1 MRLTKKIGAVA
12 LATVVATTTVM
23 PAFAAET
30 LTGTEW
36 WAGMQAGVDYA
47 VKDGETTTLIV
58 KCKET
63 VDGYAAFC
71 AEIYTTGWFLTTAS
85 NFDAWWAEGA
95 KDGEEY
101 YADSTLTGRPE
112 DEADRVSNIT
122 EGTYFVDVTRK
133 GTTLTVTYY
142 DSNRKVYNEFVGSNP
157 SSMPKDLKVHILAQ
171 VGTYEVSQCTHK
183 NLDIKKAT
191 CTTDG
196 KEVCKDCKKVIS
208 ETKATGHKF
217 DKIVKAT
224 TKANGSTGDCSVC
237 GAKGGVVYAIKDAT
251 LKTTSYTYSGKAKK
265 PSVVVK
271 DINGKVIPNTYY
283 TVAYK
288 NNVKAGK
295 GTVTVTFKGIYDGTL
310 TKTFTI
316 KKASQ
321 KISKYV
327 TTKTVKY
334 SSVKKKAQKFKIG
347 AKAKTSVKYSTVKKD
362 SKKKVTVSKT
372 GKVTVK
378 KGTKKGTYSVKV
390 KASTKGNSNYK
401 STSKT
406 FTLKVKVR

>member
-1 MRLTKKIGAVA
+1 MRLSKKFGAVA

-30 LTGTEW
+30 LTGTAW
-36 WAGMQAGVDYA
+36 WTGMQAGVDYA

-63 VDGYAAFC
+63 VDDYAAFN
-71 AEIYTTGWFLTTAS
+71 AEIYADGWFFTTGSDL
-85 NFDAWWAEGA
+85 NAWWAEGA
-95 KDGEEY
+95 KDGDEY
-101 YADSTLTGRPE
+101 YADSTITGVASE
-112 DEADRVSNIT
+112 FASTIT
-122 EGTYFVDVTRK
+122 EGTYYIDVARK

-217 DKIVKAT
+217 DKVVKAT

-237 GAKGGVVYAIKDAT
+237 DAKGGVVYAIKDAT

-271 DINGKVIPNTYY
+271 DTKGKAIPSTYY
-283 TVAYK
+283 TVSYK

-295 GTVTVTFKGIYDGTL
+295 GTVTVTFKGIYDGKL

-327 TTKTVKY
+327 TTKSVKY
-334 SSVKKKAQKFKIG
+334 SSVKKKAQTFKIG
-347 AKAKTSVKYSTVKKD
+347 AKAKTSVTYSTVRKD
-362 SKKKVTVSKT
+362 SKKKVSVSRT
-372 GKVTVK
+372 GNVTVK
-378 KGTKKGTYSVKV
+378 KGTKKGTYTVKV

-401 STSKT
+401 SASKT
-406 FTLKVKVR
+406 FTLKVKVK